1 VYGPVVVLVGTE
13 RHLHAEDMAAETV
26 NAARPEGLDTVAALF
41 AGMAGGVQVMV
52 DTGGESPVNCV
63 KVEVIV
69 LSVACGQRFSLQVHF
84 LLFELTFAL

>member
-1 VYGPVVVLVGTE
+1 VLVGTE

-41 AGMAGGVQVMV
+41 AGMAGGVQVRADVMV